1 MVPGLHGA
9 FFSSLLSSA
18 SNVTGKKKKKKSKK
32 ANLTFCSWKVA
43 SHLFLT
49 FFFST
54 FKKLGLRFPTIC
66 FARQHLANEDQTS

>member
-18 SNVTGKKKKKKSKK
+18 SNVTGKKKKSKK

-49 FFFST
+49 FFF
-54 FKKLGLRFPTIC
+54 FHI
-66 FARQHLANEDQTS
+66 

>member
-32 ANLTFCSWKVA
+32 
-43 SHLFLT
+43 FLQLESGQSSIFNV

>member
-18 SNVTGKKKKKKSKK
+18 SNVTGKKKKKNQKS
-32 ANLTFCSWKVA
+32 FCSWKVA

>member
-43 SHLFLT
+43 SHLILT
-49 FFFST
+49 FFF
-54 FKKLGLRFPTIC
+54 FPHLKNLASDFLP
-66 FARQHLANEDQTS
+66 FALQGNI